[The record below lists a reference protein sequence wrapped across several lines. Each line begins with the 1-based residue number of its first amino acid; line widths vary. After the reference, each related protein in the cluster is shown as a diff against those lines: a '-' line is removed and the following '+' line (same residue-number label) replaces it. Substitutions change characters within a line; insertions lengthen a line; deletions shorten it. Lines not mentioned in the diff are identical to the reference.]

1 MVCVHQEGSGFEDFD
16 SDAEIIRVSE
26 LPLSVTSDFFFC
38 GHRVHFVMSGSR
50 LLFVLVQRLHRFN
63 KGVGV

>member
-26 LPLSVTSDFFFC
+26 LPLSVTSDFFFLWTPC
-38 GHRVHFVMSGSR
+38 SLCHVWLKVVVCFGSEIAP
-50 LLFVLVQRLHRFN
+50 F
-63 KGVGV
+63 